1 MQVCGVKPYKRC
13 LMDYTLQTI
22 SPTKSPFGLT
32 KDKTSVPQ
40 GIFTPKIGCY
50 LIKSLSFLSH
60 VKYEL
65 PGIKKGR

>member
-1 MQVCGVKPYKRC
+1 MQVCGAKPYKHC
-13 LMDYTLQTI
+13 LMDYSLQTI

-32 KDKTSVPQ
+32 KDKISVSQ
-40 GIFTPKIGCY
+40 GIFTPKICCY
-50 LIKSLSFLSH
+50 LIKSLSFLSY